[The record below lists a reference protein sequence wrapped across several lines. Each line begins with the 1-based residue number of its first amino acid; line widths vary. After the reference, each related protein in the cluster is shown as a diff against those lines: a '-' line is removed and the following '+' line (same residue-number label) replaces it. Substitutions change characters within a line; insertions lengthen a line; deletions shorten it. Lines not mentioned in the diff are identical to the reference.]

1 MTSLA
6 LFANF
11 IYWHLPVMIVLISLV
26 YSATRHDQWGAI
38 LREAFRWG
46 YRMMIFLVAIGVV
59 LYVLATFIT

>member
-46 YRMMIFLVAIGVV
+46 VRMTTFLVVIGLVV
-59 LYVLATFIT
+59 YVLALFNS